1 MKKSHLALLLVLLG
15 FGLPAWAALAPS
27 SAPEA
32 QATAV
37 GQPPFV
43 PGEVLLKVRPGV
55 SATALAATV
64 DAVVARPVGDGSIV
78 LLKLRSGDVPTAVAA
93 LKGRAGVVFVEPN
106 WLRQLHAAP
115 GDPDFGLK
123 WDLDNPG
130 TLCNGSDCASAD
142 ADIDWLEA
150 YDALGA
156 SFAGTAV
163 VAVIDTG
170 IDRNHPD
177 LDGKVL
183 AGYDFLDDDA
193 DPADTYGHG
202 THVAGIALAETGNAT
217 GTAGV
222 GFSPNIWVLPLRV
235 CDENGCPTSAIVDAI
250 SYAADLIPD
259 FPNANVANVINLSLG
274 GPFGSSAEQQAI
286 DAAWNAGLVI
296 AASSGNDGSGK
307 VSYPAAFANAIAVG
321 ATDWHDRVTRYSNK
335 GSALDLTAP
344 GGDMFYYHDPG
355 GIYSTMPTDSA
366 NFVYLTDTYGY
377 ARNYD
382 QMQGTSM
389 AAPQVSGLAALLFSV
404 GTVSDTGGNGRI
416 NDEIRA
422 IIETTADDFGSAG
435 WDRSFGWGR
444 INAHRAVLAATGTG
458 GGPPPPPPPT
468 GGALTVTVTTDRAS
482 YVNRD
487 KATFTATV
495 TDGSSAV
502 ASAAVHFAVTAP
514 NKSLACDA
522 TTDGSGTATCRY
534 TVNTKRDGV
543 GDYTV
548 TATASKAGYT
558 EGSDTTTFVV
568 Q

>member
-1 MKKSHLALLLVLLG
+1 MKKSLLALLLVLLG
-15 FGLPAWAALAPS
+15 FGLPAWAALSPS

-78 LLKLRSGDVPTAVAA
+78 LLKLRSGDVPKAVAA

-106 WLRQLHAAP
+106 WLRQLHATP
-115 GDPDFGLK
+115 DDPDFGLK

-130 TLCNGSDCASAD
+130 TLCNGSDCAGAD
-142 ADIDWLEA
+142 ADIDWQEA

-163 VAVIDTG
+163 IAVVDTG
-170 IDRNHPD
+170 IDRDHPD

-183 AGYDFLDDDA
+183 PGYDFLDGDA
-193 DPADTYGHG
+193 DPNDTYGHG
-202 THVAGIALAETGNAT
+202 THVAGIALGETNNQI

-222 GFSPNIWVLPLRV
+222 GFSPNIRLLPLRV
-235 CDENGCPTSAIVDAI
+235 CDENGCPTSAIVDAVY
-250 SYAADLIPD
+250 YAAGHG
-259 FPNANVANVINLSLG
+259 ANVINLSLG
-274 GPFGSSAEQQAI
+274 GSFGSSSEQQAI
-286 DAAWNAGLVI
+286 DTAWNAGLVI

-355 GIYSTMPTDSA
+355 GIYSTMPTA
-366 NFVYLTDTYGY
+366 PVYLTTNYGY
-377 ARNYD
+377 ALNYD
-382 QMQGTSM
+382 QLQGTSM

-444 INAHRAVLAATGTG
+444 INAHRAVLTATGTG

-522 TTDGSGTATCRY
+522 TTDGSGTASCRY
-534 TVNTKRDGV
+534 TVNTRRDGIGV
-543 GDYTV
+543 YTV
-548 TATASKAGYT
+548 TATASKAGYS
-558 EGSDTTTFVV
+558 EGSATTTFVV